1 MVAGGHYL
9 TSMAGMRMLVSGG
22 NAFDA
27 LAAGVFAA
35 AVVEPTA
42 AFSLA
47 TESVFMLY
55 HAPTGELRSLS
66 GQGVAPGRATLDSY
80 RSRGLDA
87 IPTGPGRQAPLSF
100 TVPGVVHATISMLA
114 RYGTK
119 NLREIM
125 APAIQYA
132 VEGVTRYPYMIKEL
146 RRPSIAHQFELF
158 PPGGS
163 GILYQAGSLPAEGSL
178 LVQPGLAN
186 TLESLVAAEAAG
198 RGSRSDR
205 LQAAGDEFYRGA
217 IADLIVESSQSV
229 GGLLDHADLAG
240 YRSQFEEPLYTTFA
254 GYRIGGQRTWS
265 QSAVL
270 LQTLNLLKHFDLRAL
285 GHNTAPY
292 IHTVTEALKLA
303 MADRQV
309 FYGDPHYAQ
318 VPVDGLLSEQYAA
331 ARAALISPTAAA
343 PGLPSAGDAW
353 AYSNKSGGPVTATAT
368 NVTRLTNGPAHSG
381 DTTHLAT
388 VDRHGN
394 MASVT
399 PSGGALQKSVFFPE
413 LGCSLS
419 TRIEIFNLRE
429 GHPNVIEPGKRPRTT
444 LVTYFA
450 LRDGIPLMTFGC
462 PGGDHQT
469 QANLQLM
476 LNIFVFGM
484 NLQEAVE
491 APRFATD
498 SVPNSFY
505 PHEYHPARLSLEPGF
520 DRNVTDALRRL
531 GHDVARA
538 EVCGEGAIVTRRDPE
553 SGVLSAGAD
562 PRRPTYAL
570 SW

>member
-1 MVAGGHYL
+1 
-9 TSMAGMRMLVSGG
+9 MLVSGG

-47 TESVFMLY
+47 SESVFMLY
-55 HAPTGELRSLS
+55 DARTGELRSLS
-66 GQGVAPGRATLDSY
+66 GQGVAPRRATPEFY
-80 RSRGLDA
+80 RSLGIDD

-100 TVPGVVHATISMLA
+100 TVPGVVHATLSMLA

-119 NLREIM
+119 SLREIM

-132 VEGVTRYPYMIKEL
+132 EEGVTRYPYMIKEL
-146 RRPSIAHQFELF
+146 ERPSIAQQFEHF

-163 GILYQAGSLPAEGSL
+163 DILYQAGGLPAVGSL

-186 TLESLVAAEAAG
+186 TLQSLVAAEAAC
-198 RGSRSDR
+198 RRPRTDR

-217 IADLIVESSQSV
+217 TADLIVRLSQSV
-229 GGLLDHADLAG
+229 GGLLGHDDLAG
-240 YRSQFEEPLYTTFA
+240 YRSQFEEPLHTTFA
-254 GYRIGGQRTWS
+254 GYKICGQRTWS
-265 QSAVL
+265 QAAVL
-270 LQTLNLLKHFDLRAL
+270 LQTLNMLEQFDLKAL
-285 GHNTAPY
+285 GHNTVPY

-303 MADRQV
+303 MADRQA
-309 FYGDPHYAQ
+309 FYGDPDYAEI
-318 VPVDGLLSEQYAA
+318 PVDGLLSKRYAA
-331 ARAALISPTAAA
+331 ARASLIEPTTAA
-343 PGLPSAGDAW
+343 PGLPSPGDAW
-353 AYSNKSGGPVTATAT
+353 AYSKKSGGPVASPDLSF
-368 NVTRLTNGPAHSG
+368 TRSPGGPTHAG
-381 DTTHLAT
+381 DTTHLAAI
-388 VDRHGN
+388 DRHGN
-394 MASVT
+394 LASAT
-399 PSGGALQKSVFFPE
+399 PSGGALEKSVFFPE

-419 TRIEIFNLRE
+419 TRIEVFNLLD
-429 GHPNVIEPGKRPRTT
+429 GHPNVIAPGKRPRTT

-450 LRDGIPLMTFGC
+450 LRDQVPVMTFGC

-505 PHEYHPARLSLEPGF
+505 PHEYFPARLSLEPGF
-520 DRNVTDALRRL
+520 DRAAIHALRQL
-531 GHDVARA
+531 GHDVVRS
-538 EVCGEGAIVTRRDPE
+538 EVCGEGAIVTCRDPE
-553 SGVLSAGAD
+553 TGVLSAGAD
-562 PRRPTYAL
+562 PRRPGYAL